1 MPRAAFS
8 AVAAVSLLFAPFA
21 AFTQQTQASPPPLG
35 TASFTPPESKEK
47 EPLTPEVFAVRASI
61 VNLSEIELSELVL
74 EKSANPDLRQYAA
87 QLIRDHKTAQA
98 RLRQIAATAKVAL
111 PGTVDEPSRELKEKL
126 AEQTGV
132 EFDRDYVRMTHA
144 GHDKAGTLFEAAAA
158 APQLDATFK
167 SYAREALRTVQS
179 HGNQADK
186 LLSQLEH

>member
-21 AFTQQTQASPPPLG
+21 AFTQETPPPLG

-47 EPLTPEVFAVRASI
+47 EPLTPEVFAVRAAL

-87 QLIRDHKTAQA
+87 QLIRDHKAAQA
-98 RLRQIAATAKVAL
+98 RLRQIAATAKAAL

-144 GHDKAGTLFEAAAA
+144 GHAKAGTLFEAAAA

-186 LLSQLEH
+186 LLTQLEH